1 MGVSAKSKLLTKVYL
16 LILFTVISNSIY
28 SENKTDNLFSELNQV
43 IHEKAKYESDK
54 KEQIKQLITSISEI
68 GKMSDA
74 QQFSILKSLH
84 QAYFTFDY
92 DSAMVYV
99 IKMLDKAIEL
109 HDQNLINYAKI
120 KLSSTLL
127 ASGIFNEAKET
138 LSTISINNLND
149 SIKPEYYYIYSRLY
163 FDMAD
168 YYQKPFFTDKYNKL
182 GLLHLDSAIAIA
194 NHNSAEFYSLS
205 GLKYLRIKDFT
216 QAIENYEYLFQ
227 NFNLSGRQLAIDA
240 STYGYVL
247 ERSHKYDLSIKW
259 LSKAAIEDIKLAN
272 KEIVALI
279 NLADVLFQQGNVA
292 KSSEYLDV
300 ALDDA
305 ESYGALQRKF
315 QISKL
320 QPIIE
325 ASKLQKTENQKTM
338 FKRYALLVTFLS
350 IIIITILFILFKQ
363 LKKVRAAK
371 DEIKKSNDTLHVTN
385 KKLREVNL
393 IKEEYLGNFF
403 KTNSDLIDKLE
414 EYRQSIENKLTTRK
428 LDELK
433 LLISKKTIEQ
443 EREELY
449 HNFDTVFLKIFPDF
463 IQKYNELFEDA
474 DKVNFKSNDLLNT
487 DLRIFA
493 LIRLGINDTEKI
505 AHILDYSVN
514 TINTYKTRI
523 KNKSIVH
530 NDEFEK
536 EILKIQSI

>member
-1 MGVSAKSKLLTKVYL
+1 MIVSFKSKLVKFFFL
-16 LILFTVISNSIY
+16 LLFTSVCSY
-28 SENKTDNLFSELNQV
+28 SLYSANQTDKLFSELDLV
-43 IHEKAKYESDK
+43 ISNKTKYEEDK
-54 KEQIKQLITSISEI
+54 KAQIKLLSKSFSEI
-68 GKMSDA
+68 GNRSDE
-74 QQFSILKSLH
+74 QQFSILNQLH

-99 IKMLDKAIEL
+99 FKMLDKANEEGN
-109 HDQNLINYAKI
+109 QTLITYSKI
-120 KLSSTLL
+120 KLSTTFL
-127 ASGIFNEAKET
+127 AAGIFNEAKET
-138 LSTISINNLND
+138 LSTISVNNMND
-149 SIKPEYYYIYSRLY
+149 SIKPHFYYIYSRLY

-168 YYQKPFFTDKYNKL
+168 YYQKPFFFEKYNSI
-182 GLLHLDSAIAIA
+182 GLQYLDTAISIS
-194 NHNSAEFYSLS
+194 NKKTVEFYSLN
-205 GLKYLRIKDFT
+205 GLKYVRTRNYSLAIK
-216 QAIENYEYLFQ
+216 NYEYLFE
-227 NFNLSGRQLAIDA
+227 NFKLSGRQFAIDA

-247 ERSHKYDLSIKW
+247 ERSRNYDSSVQW
-259 LSKAAIEDIKLAN
+259 LCKAAIQDIKLAN

-279 NLADVLFQQGNVA
+279 NLADLLFKEGKVV
-292 KSSEYLDV
+292 KSSEYLEI

-305 ESYGALQRKF
+305 KTYGALQRKF
-315 QISKL
+315 QISQL

-325 ASKLQKTENQKTM
+325 ASKLQNIENQKTL
-338 FKRYALLVTFLS
+338 FKRYSLLVTILTL
-350 IIIITILFILFKQ
+350 IIITILLVLFKQ
-363 LKKVRAAK
+363 FKKVRAAK

-385 KKLREVNL
+385 RKLREVNL
-393 IKEEYLGNFF
+393 IKEEYIGNFF

-414 EYRQSIENKLTTRK
+414 EYRQSIENKLATRK

-449 HNFDTVFLKIFPDF
+449 RNFDSVFLKIFPDF
-463 IQKYNELFEDA
+463 IQKYNDLFEDS
-474 DKVNFKSNDLLNT
+474 DKVTFKSNDLLNT

-514 TINTYKTRI
+514 TINTYKTKI